1 MLKDLK
7 EMTEF
12 LVEKGYTP
20 NEFIVLYELS
30 CKSGFKDLSPED
42 QKALVDNV
50 YREYL
55 KRHFTS
61 ITEIV
66 DAIEL

>member
-1 MLKDLK
+1 MMNDLK
-7 EMTEF
+7 EMTDF
-12 LVEKGYTP
+12 LLEKGYTP
-20 NEFIVLYELS
+20 SEFIVLYELS
-30 CKSGFKDLSPED
+30 CKSGFKDLTPKEQTD
-42 QKALVDNV
+42 LADKV

-55 KRHFTS
+55 KNHFTS

>member
-1 MLKDLK
+1 MMNDLK

-12 LVEKGYTP
+12 LVNKGYTP

-30 CKSGFKDLSPED
+30 CKTGFKDLSEKE
-42 QKALVDNV
+42 QKELVDNV

-55 KRHFTS
+55 KNHFTS
-61 ITEIV
+61 ITEII
-66 DAIEL
+66 DAIQL